1 MDSGKEKFLIIDN
14 ISKSYGV
21 VQALKNV
28 SFTIAKGE
36 VHTLLGENGAGKST
50 LIKIISGEEAPDT
63 GTITLDGETVK
74 NYSPMVAKAMGIAMV
89 HQELAIFEN
98 MTVAENIFPTMEF
111 LTKSGAIDKR
121 RLIKEAQE
129 KIDLFGMDLVPT
141 QRMDSLTVAQQQ
153 MTEILRAI
161 SAGSKLVLLDEPTS
175 GLNKEET
182 ANLMKII
189 DALRSQG
196 ITIIY
201 ISHRIAEIMQISDR
215 ITVMRDGEYIT
226 TFINDENLK
235 EIDLIS
241 RMVGRELT
249 GSLYKRK
256 TYTGEARGEVM
267 FEVKGMNKK
276 NAVYDIDFQ
285 LHKGEVLG
293 FFGLEGS
300 GTNSVSR
307 MIFGLEAMESGEVQF
322 KGEKIS
328 KVNTTTMVDKKIM
341 YINNNRKQ
349 AGLLLDS
356 STLNN
361 MSMPVLKD
369 FSKGAIIDNKKL
381 IEHTCRFIDAFNVV
395 IPSVYQKP
403 RNLSGGNQQKV
414 LMSICLG
421 KDPELLIINEP
432 TRGIDVG
439 AKAEIH
445 RFLLNEVEKG
455 VGLIV
460 FSSELPE
467 LMSLCDRIIV
477 MKNKRIVGEISKEE
491 ISEESIMTIAAGGM

>member
-1 MDSGKEKFLIIDN
+1 MDSGKENFLIIDN
-14 ISKSYGV
+14 VSKSYGV

-50 LIKIISGEEAPDT
+50 LIKIISGEETPDT
-63 GTITLDGETVK
+63 GSITLDGEIIK
-74 NYSPMVAKAMGIAMV
+74 NYSPKVAKSIGIAMV

-98 MTVAENIFPTMEF
+98 MTVADNIFPTCEF
-111 LTKSGAIDKR
+111 LTKTGAIDKK
-121 RLIKEAQE
+121 RLIKAAQE

-141 QRMDSLTVAQQQ
+141 QKMDSLTVAQQQ

-161 SAGSKLVLLDEPTS
+161 SAGSKCVLLDEPTS

-182 ANLMKII
+182 ENLMKII
-189 DALRSQG
+189 NTLRDQG

-201 ISHRIAEIMQISDR
+201 ISHRIAEIMKISDR
-215 ITVMRDGEYIT
+215 ITVMRDGEYVC
-226 TFINDENLK
+226 TFVNDENLK

-249 GSLYKRK
+249 SSLYKRK
-256 TYTGEARGEVM
+256 EYTGISSDEVF
-267 FEVKGMNKK
+267 FEVKNMDKK
-276 NAVYDIDFQ
+276 NAVYDISFQ
-285 LHKGEVLG
+285 LKKGEVLG
-293 FFGLEGS
+293 FFGLEGA

-307 MIFGLEAMESGEVQF
+307 MIFGMEAMETGEVYF
-322 KGEKIS
+322 KGEKIG
-328 KVNTTTMVDKKIM
+328 KVTTTNMVGKKVM

-356 STLNN
+356 PTLDN
-361 MSMPVLKD
+361 MSMPVLKE
-369 FSKGAIIDNKKL
+369 FSNGAVINNKKL
-381 IEHTCRFIDAFNVV
+381 TDHTVKFVNAFNVV

-414 LMSICLG
+414 MLSICLG
-421 KDPELLIINEP
+421 TEPELLIINEP

-445 RFLLNEVEKG
+445 KFLLEAVEKG

-467 LMSLCDRIIV
+467 LMSLCDRIII
-477 MKNKRIVGEISKEE
+477 MRNKRIVGEVRREE
-491 ISEESIMTIAAGGM
+491 ISEEAIMTIAAAGM

>member
-1 MDSGKEKFLIIDN
+1 MDSGKERFLVIDN

-21 VQALKNV
+21 VQALRNV
-28 SFTIAKGE
+28 SFTISKGE

-63 GTITLDGETVK
+63 GSITLDGETIK
-74 NYSPMVAKAMGIAMV
+74 NYSPMMAKAMGIAMV
-89 HQELAIFEN
+89 HQELAVFDN

-111 LTKSGAIDKR
+111 LTKTGSIDKK

-141 QRMDSLTVAQQQ
+141 QKMDSLTVAQQQ

-201 ISHRIAEIMQISDR
+201 ISHRIAEIMHISDR

-249 GSLYKRK
+249 SSLYRRK
-256 TYTGEARGEVM
+256 TYTDKVSGDLI

-276 NAVYDIDFQ
+276 NAAYDIDFQ
-285 LHKGEVLG
+285 LRKGEVLG

-307 MIFGLEAMESGEVQF
+307 MIFGLEAMESGEVFF
-322 KGEKIS
+322 KGEKIP

-369 FSKGAIIDNKKL
+369 FSKGAIIDNKRM
-381 IEHTCRFIDAFNVV
+381 IEHTCRFIDEFNVV

-421 KDPELLIINEP
+421 KEPELLIINEP

-445 RFLLNEVEKG
+445 KFLLNEVDKG

-477 MKNKRIVGEISKEE
+477 MKNKRIVGEISKDE
-491 ISEESIMTIAAGGM
+491 ISEESVMTVAAGGM

>member
-1 MDSGKEKFLIIDN
+1 MDSSKKDFLVIDN
-14 ISKSYGV
+14 ITKSYGV
-21 VQALKNV
+21 VHALKSV
-28 SFTIAKGE
+28 TFTIAKGE

-50 LIKIISGEEAPDT
+50 LIKIISGEETPDT
-63 GTITLDGETVK
+63 GSITLDGVTVK
-74 NYSPMVAKAMGIAMV
+74 NYSPMASKTMGIAMV

-98 MTVAENIFPTMEF
+98 MTVADNIFPTCEF
-111 LTKSGAIDKR
+111 LTKTGAIDKKG
-121 RLIKEAQE
+121 LIRAAQG
-129 KIDLFGMDLVPT
+129 KIDMFGMDLVPT
-141 QRMDSLTVAQQQ
+141 QKMDTLTVAQQQ

-161 SAGSKLVLLDEPTS
+161 SAGSKCVLLDEPTS

-182 ANLMKII
+182 ENLMKII
-189 DALRSQG
+189 NTLRSQG

-201 ISHRIAEIMQISDR
+201 ISHRIAEVMHISDR
-215 ITVMRDGEYIT
+215 ITVMRDGEYVC
-226 TFINDENLK
+226 TFVNDENLK

-241 RMVGRELT
+241 KMVGRELT

-256 TYTGEARGEVM
+256 QYTGKISDEIF
-267 FEVKGMNKK
+267 FEVKNMNKK
-276 NAVYDIDFQ
+276 NAVYDINFQ
-285 LHKGEVLG
+285 LNKGEVLG

-307 MIFGLEAMESGEVQF
+307 MIFGLEAMETGEVHF
-322 KGEKIS
+322 KGESIG
-328 KVNTTTMVDKKIM
+328 KVTTTTMVDKKVM

-356 STLNN
+356 STLDN
-361 MSMPVLKD
+361 MSMPVLKA
-369 FSKGAIIDNKKL
+369 FSDGIIINNKKL
-381 IEHTCRFIDAFNVV
+381 TDHTVKYVDAFNVV
-395 IPSVYQKP
+395 IPSVHQKP

-414 LMSICLG
+414 LLSICLG
-421 KDPELLIINEP
+421 NEPELLIINEP

-445 RFLLNEVEKG
+445 KFLLEAVESG
-455 VGLIV
+455 VGVIV

-467 LMSLCDRIIV
+467 LMSLCDRIII

-491 ISEESIMTIAAGGM
+491 ISEEFIMTIAAGGM

>member
-1 MDSGKEKFLIIDN
+1 MDSGKENFLVIDN
-14 ISKSYGV
+14 VSKSYGV
-21 VQALKNV
+21 VHALKKV

-50 LIKIISGEEAPDT
+50 LIKIISGEENPDT
-63 GTITLDGETVK
+63 GSITLDGETVK
-74 NYSPMVAKAMGIAMV
+74 HYSPMVAKSMGIAMV

-98 MTVAENIFPTMEF
+98 MTVAENIFPTCEF
-111 LTKSGAIDKR
+111 LTKSGAIDKK

-129 KIDLFGMDLVPT
+129 KIDLFGMNLVPT
-141 QRMDSLTVAQQQ
+141 QKMESLTVAQQQ

-161 SAGSKLVLLDEPTS
+161 SAGSKCVLLDEPTS

-182 ANLMKII
+182 ENLMKII
-189 DALRSQG
+189 DALRTQG

-201 ISHRIAEIMQISDR
+201 ISHRIAEVMQISDR
-215 ITVMRDGEYIT
+215 ITVMRDGEYVC
-226 TFINDENLK
+226 TFVNDENLK

-256 TYTGEARGEVM
+256 EYTDKISEEVF
-267 FEVKGMNKK
+267 FEVKDMNKK
-276 NAVYDIDFQ
+276 NAVYDISFQ
-285 LHKGEVLG
+285 LKKGEVVG

-307 MIFGLEAMESGEVQF
+307 MIFGLEGMESGEVYF
-322 KGEKIS
+322 KGEKIP
-328 KVNTTTMVDKKIM
+328 KVTTTYMVDKKIM

-361 MSMPVLKD
+361 MSMPVLKQ
-369 FSKGAIIDNKKL
+369 FSKNGIINNKKL
-381 IEHTCRFIDAFNVV
+381 VDHTTKFVNAFNVV
-395 IPSVYQKP
+395 IPSVHQKP

-414 LMSICLG
+414 LLSICLG
-421 KDPELLIINEP
+421 NDPELMIINEP

-445 RFLLNEVEKG
+445 KFLLESVEKG

-467 LMSLCDRIIV
+467 LMSLCDRIII

-491 ISEESIMTIAAGGM
+491 ISEESIMTVAAGGI

>member
-1 MDSGKEKFLIIDN
+1 MDKSKENFLVIDN
-14 ISKSYGV
+14 ISKNYGV

-28 SFTIAKGE
+28 SFSVSQGE

-50 LIKIISGEEAPDT
+50 LIKIIKGEETPT
-63 GTITLDGETVK
+63 NGSITLGGETIK
-74 NYSPMVAKAMGIAMV
+74 TYSPMVAKAMGIAMV

-98 MTVAENIFPTMEF
+98 MTVAENIFPTCDF
-111 LTKSGAIDKR
+111 LTKTGAIDKK
-121 RLIKEAQE
+121 RLIKQAQD
-129 KIDLFGMDLVPT
+129 KIDMFGMDLIPT
-141 QRMDSLTVAQQQ
+141 QKMDTLTVAQQQ

-161 SAGSKLVLLDEPTS
+161 SAGSRCVLLDEPTS

-182 ANLMKII
+182 EKLMNII
-189 DALRSQG
+189 NTLREEG
-196 ITIIY
+196 ITVIY
-201 ISHRIAEIMQISDR
+201 ISHRIAEVMQISDR
-215 ITVMRDGEYIT
+215 ITVLRDGEYVC
-226 TFINDENLK
+226 TFVNDDKLE

-249 GSLYKRK
+249 DSLYKRK
-256 TYTGEARGEVM
+256 EYSGEISDEVL
-267 FEVKGMNKK
+267 FEVKNMNKN
-276 NAVYDIDFQ
+276 NACYDIDFQ
-285 LHKGEVLG
+285 LKKGEVLG

-307 MIFGLEAMESGEVQF
+307 MMFGLEGMETGEVFF
-322 KGEKIS
+322 KGEKIDN
-328 KVNTTTMVDKKIM
+328 VTTTKMVDKKIM
-341 YINNNRKQ
+341 YINNNRKH
-349 AGLLLDS
+349 AGLLLNS

-361 MSMPVLKD
+361 MSMPVLKQ
-369 FSKGAIIDNKKL
+369 FSNGPVIDNKKL
-381 IEHTCRFIDAFNVV
+381 IKHTEKFVDAFNVV

-403 RNLSGGNQQKV
+403 GNLSGGNQQKV
-414 LMSICLG
+414 LLSICLG
-421 KDPELLIINEP
+421 KEPELMIINEP

-445 RFLLNEVEKG
+445 KFLLQAVDDG

-477 MKNKRIVGEISKEE
+477 MKNKHIVGEISKEE
-491 ISEESIMTIAAGGM
+491 ISEELIMTIAAGGM

>member
-1 MDSGKEKFLIIDN
+1 MDNAKERFLIIDN

-28 SFTIAKGE
+28 SFTIRKGE

-50 LIKIISGEEAPDT
+50 LIKLICGEEAPDL
-63 GTITLDGETVK
+63 GSITLDEDTIK
-74 NYSPMVAKAMGIAMV
+74 QYSPMIAKEMGIAMV

-98 MTVAENIFPTMEF
+98 MTVAENIFPTCEF
-111 LTKSGAIDKR
+111 LTKTGAIDKK
-121 RLIKEAQE
+121 RLIKEAQD

-141 QRMDSLTVAQQQ
+141 QNMDSLTVAQQQ

-182 ANLMKII
+182 ENLMKII
-189 DALRSQG
+189 NALRSQG

-215 ITVMRDGEYIT
+215 ITVMRDGEFIC
-226 TFINDENLK
+226 TFVNNEKLE

-249 GSLYKRK
+249 SSLYKRK
-256 TYTGEARGEVM
+256 EYTGKISDDVF
-267 FEVKGMNKK
+267 FEVKDMNKK
-276 NAVYDIDFQ
+276 NAVYDISFK
-285 LHKGEVLG
+285 LFKGEVLG
-293 FFGLEGS
+293 FFGLEGA

-307 MIFGLEAMESGEVQF
+307 MMFGLEAMESGEVYY
-322 KGEKIS
+322 KGEKINN
-328 KVNTTTMVDKKIM
+328 VTTTTMVEKKIM
-341 YINNNRKQ
+341 YINGNRKQ

-369 FSKGAIIDNKKL
+369 FSKSSIIDNKRL
-381 IEHTCRFIDAFNVV
+381 IDHTCKFVDAFNVA

-414 LMSICLG
+414 LLSICLG
-421 KDPELLIINEP
+421 KDPEMLITNEP

-445 RFLLNEVEKG
+445 KFLLEAVKKG
-455 VGLIV
+455 VGLVV

-491 ISEESIMTIAAGGM
+491 ISEETIMTVAAGGI

>member
-1 MDSGKEKFLIIDN
+1 MDSGKENFLIVDN

-21 VQALKNV
+21 VHALKNV
-28 SFTIAKGE
+28 SFSIAQGE

-50 LIKIISGEEAPDT
+50 LIKIISGEETPDS
-63 GTITLDGETVK
+63 GSITLDGQTVK
-74 NYSPMVAKAMGIAMV
+74 NYSPMTAKAMGIAMV

-98 MTVAENIFPTMEF
+98 MTVAENIFPTCEF
-111 LTKSGAIDKR
+111 LTKSGAIDKK
-121 RLIKEAQE
+121 RLIKEAQD
-129 KIDLFGMDLVPT
+129 KIDLFGMNLVPT
-141 QRMDSLTVAQQQ
+141 QKMDSLTVAQQQ

-161 SAGSKLVLLDEPTS
+161 SAGSKCVLLDEPTS

-189 DALRSQG
+189 DRLRSEG

-201 ISHRIAEIMQISDR
+201 ISHRIAEIMRISDR
-215 ITVMRDGEYIT
+215 ITVMRDGEYVC
-226 TFINDENLK
+226 TFVNDQNLK

-241 RMVGRELT
+241 KMVGRELT
-249 GSLYKRK
+249 SSLYKRK
-256 TYTGEARGEVM
+256 QYADKITGEVF
-267 FEVKGMNKK
+267 FEVKNMNKK
-276 NAVYDIDFQ
+276 NAVYDISFQ
-285 LHKGEVLG
+285 LKKGEVVG

-307 MIFGLEAMESGEVQF
+307 MIFGLEAMESGEIFF
-322 KGEKIS
+322 KGEKIE
-328 KVNTTTMVDKKIM
+328 KVTTTTMVDKKIM

-361 MSMPVLKD
+361 MSMPVLKQ
-369 FSKGAIIDNKKL
+369 FSKSGIIDNKKL
-381 IEHTCRFIDAFNVV
+381 IEHTSKFVDAFNVV

-414 LMSICLG
+414 LLSICLG
-421 KDPELLIINEP
+421 KEPELMIINEP

-445 RFLLNEVEKG
+445 KFLLESVDKG

-467 LMSLCDRIIV
+467 LMSLCDRIVI

-491 ISEESIMTIAAGGM
+491 ISEESIMTVAAGGM

>member
-1 MDSGKEKFLIIDN
+1 MDSGKEKFLVIDN

-28 SFTIAKGE
+28 TFSIAKGE

-50 LIKIISGEEAPDT
+50 LIKIISGEEAPDS
-63 GTITLDGETVK
+63 GTITLDGETIK

-89 HQELAIFEN
+89 HQELAIFDN
-98 MTVAENIFPTMEF
+98 MTVAENIFPTLEF
-111 LTKSGAIDKR
+111 LTKSGAIDKK

-129 KIDLFGMDLVPT
+129 KIDLFGMDLVPS

-189 DALRSQG
+189 DALRSRG

-226 TFINDENLK
+226 TFTNDENLK

-249 GSLYKRK
+249 SSLYKRK
-256 TYTGEARGEVM
+256 TYTGKVEDAAV
-267 FEVKGMNKK
+267 FEVKDMNKK

-285 LHKGEVLG
+285 LKKGEVLG

-307 MIFGLEAMESGEVQF
+307 MIFGLEAMESGEVYF

-341 YINNNRKQ
+341 YINNNRKH

-369 FSKGAIIDNKKL
+369 FSKGAIIDNRKL
-381 IEHTCRFIDAFNVV
+381 IDHTCKYIDAFNVV

-421 KDPELLIINEP
+421 KEPELLIINEP

>member
-1 MDSGKEKFLIIDN
+1 MDSGKDKFLIIDN

-63 GTITLDGETVK
+63 GSITLDGEKVK

-89 HQELAIFEN
+89 HQELAVFEN
-98 MTVAENIFPTMEF
+98 MTVAENIFPTCDF
-111 LTKSGAIDKR
+111 LTKFGSIDKK

-129 KIDLFGMDLVPT
+129 KIDLFGMNLVPT
-141 QRMDSLTVAQQQ
+141 QKMDSLTVAQQQ

-182 ANLMKII
+182 ENLMKII
-189 DALRSQG
+189 GTLRAQG

-226 TFINDENLK
+226 TFVNDENLK

-249 GSLYKRK
+249 SSLYKRK
-256 TYTGEARGEVM
+256 TYTGDVSSEAV
-267 FEVKGMNKK
+267 FEVKNMNKK
-276 NAVYDIDFQ
+276 NAVYDINFQ
-285 LHKGEVLG
+285 LRKGEVLG

-307 MIFGLEAMESGEVQF
+307 MMFGLEAMESGEVYF
-322 KGEKIS
+322 KGEKID

-369 FSKGAIIDNKKL
+369 FSNGAIIDNKRL
-381 IEHTCRFIDAFNVV
+381 IDHTCKFIDAFNVM

-414 LMSICLG
+414 LLSICLG
-421 KDPELLIINEP
+421 KQPELLIINEP

-445 RFLLNEVEKG
+445 KFLLEAVEQG

-491 ISEESIMTIAAGGM
+491 ISEESVMTVAAGGM

>member
-1 MDSGKEKFLIIDN
+1 MDKSKENFLIIDN
-14 ISKSYGV
+14 ISKNYGV

-28 SFTIAKGE
+28 SFSVSKGE

-50 LIKIISGEEAPDT
+50 LIKIIKGEETPT
-63 GTITLDGETVK
+63 SGSITLDGKKIKTYTPTV
-74 NYSPMVAKAMGIAMV
+74 ARDLGIAMV

-98 MTVAENIFPTMEF
+98 MTVAENIFPTCDF
-111 LTKSGAIDKR
+111 LTRTGSLDKK

-129 KIDLFGMDLVPT
+129 KIDLFGMDLISN
-141 QRMDSLTVAQQQ
+141 QKMDTLTVAQQQ

-161 SAGSKLVLLDEPTS
+161 SAGSKCVLLDEPTS

-182 ANLMKII
+182 AKLMSII
-189 DALRSQG
+189 DALRKQG
-196 ITIIY
+196 ITVIY
-201 ISHRIAEIMQISDR
+201 ISHRISEVMQISDR
-215 ITVMRDGEYIT
+215 ITVLRDGEYVC
-226 TFINDENLK
+226 TFINDDKLE

-241 RMVGRELT
+241 KMVGRELT
-249 GSLYKRK
+249 NSLYKRK
-256 TYTGEARGEVM
+256 NYSDNVSDEVY

-276 NAVYDIDFQ
+276 NAVYDIDFK
-285 LHKGEVLG
+285 LKKGEVVG

-300 GTNSVSR
+300 GTDSVSR
-307 MIFGLEAMESGEVQF
+307 MIFGLEAMESGEIYF
-322 KGEKIS
+322 KGKKID
-328 KVNTTTMVDKKIM
+328 KVTTTTMVDNKIM

-349 AGLLLDS
+349 AGLLLNS

-361 MSMPVLKD
+361 MSMPVLKEY
-369 FSKGAIIDNKKL
+369 SKGSIIDEKRL
-381 IEHTCRFIDAFNVV
+381 IAHTEKYVAAFNVI

-403 RNLSGGNQQKV
+403 INLSGGNQQKV
-414 LMSICLG
+414 LLSICLG
-421 KDPELLIINEP
+421 NNPELLITNEP

-445 RFLLNEVEKG
+445 KFLLEAVDEG

-467 LMSLCDRIIV
+467 LMSLCDRIII
-477 MKNKRIVGEISKEE
+477 MKNKRIVGEIRNEE
-491 ISEESIMTIAAGGM
+491 ISEEVIMTIAAGGN

>member
-1 MDSGKEKFLIIDN
+1 MDKSKENFLIIDN
-14 ISKSYGV
+14 ISKNYGV

-28 SFTIAKGE
+28 SFSVSKGE

-50 LIKIISGEEAPDT
+50 LIKIIKGEETPT
-63 GTITLDGETVK
+63 NGSITLDGEKVK
-74 NYSPMVAKAMGIAMV
+74 TYSPMIAKNMGIAMV

-98 MTVAENIFPTMEF
+98 MTVAENIYPTCDF
-111 LTKSGAIDKR
+111 LTKTGSIDKK
-121 RLIKEAQE
+121 RLIKEAQA

-141 QRMDSLTVAQQQ
+141 QNMDTLTVAQQQ

-161 SAGSKLVLLDEPTS
+161 SSGSKCVLLDEPTS

-182 ANLMKII
+182 AKLMDII
-189 DALRSQG
+189 RTLRDQD
-196 ITIIY
+196 ITVIY
-201 ISHRIAEIMQISDR
+201 ISHRISEVMQISDR
-215 ITVMRDGEYIT
+215 ITVLRDGEYVC
-226 TFINDENLK
+226 TFINDDKLE

-241 RMVGRELT
+241 KMVGRELT
-249 GSLYKRK
+249 DSLYKRK
-256 TYTGEARGEVM
+256 VYDSKIHDDVI
-267 FEVKGMNKK
+267 FEVKAMNKK
-276 NAVYDIDFQ
+276 NAAYDISFQ
-285 LHKGEVLG
+285 LKKGEVLG

-307 MIFGLEAMESGEVQF
+307 MIFGLEGMETGEVYF
-322 KGEKIS
+322 KDNKIDN
-328 KVNTTTMVDKKIM
+328 VTTTKMVDRKIM

-349 AGLLLDS
+349 AGLLLNS

-361 MSMPVLKD
+361 MSMPVLKE
-369 FSKGAIIDNKKL
+369 FSKGGIIDNKRL
-381 IEHTCRFIDAFNVV
+381 IDHTEKFVDAFDVI

-403 RNLSGGNQQKV
+403 INLSGGNQQKV
-414 LMSICLG
+414 LLSICLG
-421 KDPELLIINEP
+421 KEPEMMIINEP

-445 RFLLNEVEKG
+445 KFLLEAVDNG

-467 LMSLCDRIIV
+467 LMSLCDRILI
-477 MKNKRIVGEISKEE
+477 MKNKHIVGEISKEE
-491 ISEESIMTIAAGGM
+491 ISEELIMTIAAGGM

>member
-1 MDSGKEKFLIIDN
+1 MDNEKENFLIIDN

-21 VQALKNV
+21 VHALKNV
-28 SFTIAKGE
+28 SFTISKGE

-50 LIKIISGEEAPDT
+50 LIKIISGEETPDT
-63 GTITLDGETVK
+63 GSITLDGKIIK
-74 NYSPMVAKAMGIAMV
+74 NYSPKVAKSIGIAMV

-98 MTVAENIFPTMEF
+98 MTVADNIFPTCEF
-111 LTKSGAIDKR
+111 LTSSGAIDKK
-121 RLIKEAQE
+121 RLIKSAQE
-129 KIDLFGMDLVPT
+129 KIDLFGMNLIPT

-161 SAGSKLVLLDEPTS
+161 SAGSKCVLLDEPTS

-182 ANLMKII
+182 ENLMKII
-189 DALRSQG
+189 DTLRAQG

-201 ISHRIAEIMQISDR
+201 ISHRIAEVMKISDR
-215 ITVMRDGEYIT
+215 ITVMRDGEYIC
-226 TFINDENLK
+226 TFVNDENLK

-249 GSLYKRK
+249 SSLYKRK
-256 TYTGEARGEVM
+256 EYTSISRDEVF
-267 FEVKGMNKK
+267 FEVKNMNKK
-276 NAVYDIDFQ
+276 NAAYDINFQ
-285 LHKGEVLG
+285 LKKGEVLG

-307 MIFGLEAMESGEVQF
+307 MIFGLEAMETGEVYF
-322 KGEKIS
+322 KGEKIV
-328 KVNTTTMVDKKIM
+328 KVTTTNMVDKKIM
-341 YINNNRKQ
+341 YINNNRKK

-356 STLNN
+356 STLDN
-361 MSMPVLKD
+361 MSMPVLKK
-369 FSKGAIIDNKKL
+369 FSNGAIVNKKRL
-381 IEHTCRFIDAFNVV
+381 IDHTVKFVNAFNVV

-414 LMSICLG
+414 MLSVCLG
-421 KDPELLIINEP
+421 TEPELLIINEP

-445 RFLLNEVEKG
+445 KFLLEAVERG

-467 LMSLCDRIIV
+467 LMSLCDRIII
-477 MKNKRIVGEISKEE
+477 MKNKRIAGEIRGED
-491 ISEESIMTIAAGGM
+491 ISEETIMAVAAGGM

>member
-1 MDSGKEKFLIIDN
+1 MDSGKEKFLVIDN

-63 GTITLDGETVK
+63 GKITLDGETVK

-201 ISHRIAEIMQISDR
+201 ISHRIAEIMQISNR

-256 TYTGEARGEVM
+256 TYTGEASGEVM

-285 LHKGEVLG
+285 LKKGEVLG

-307 MIFGLEAMESGEVQF
+307 MMFGLEAMESGEVFF
-322 KGEKIS
+322 KGEKIG
-328 KVNTTTMVDKKIM
+328 KVTTTTMVDKKIM

-356 STLNN
+356 SALNN

-381 IEHTCRFIDAFNVV
+381 IEHTCKFIDAFNVV

>member
-1 MDSGKEKFLIIDN
+1 MGKDNDKFLIIDN
-14 ISKSYGV
+14 ISKNYGV

-28 SFTIAKGE
+28 SFTVKKGE

-50 LIKIISGEEAPDT
+50 LVKIIKGEETPTNGD
-63 GTITLDGETVK
+63 ITLDGVKIK
-74 NYSPMVAKAMGIAMV
+74 NYSPTVSKEMGIAMV

-98 MTVAENIFPTMEF
+98 MTVAENIFPACDF
-111 LTKSGAIDKR
+111 LTRTGAINKKKQR
-121 RLIKEAQE
+121 KEAQD
-129 KIDLFGMDLVPT
+129 KIDLFGMDLIPS
-141 QRMDSLTVAQQQ
+141 QKMDTLTVAQQQ

-161 SAGSKLVLLDEPTS
+161 SAGSKVVLLDEPTS

-182 ANLMKII
+182 ENLMKII
-189 DALRSQG
+189 DRLRNEG

-201 ISHRIAEIMQISDR
+201 ISHRIAEVMHISDR
-215 ITVMRDGEYIT
+215 ITVLRDGEYVC
-226 TFINDENLK
+226 TFVNDENLK

-249 GSLYKRK
+249 KSLYSRK
-256 TYTGEARGEVM
+256 AYTDSISDEVF
-267 FEVKGMNKK
+267 FEVKNMNKK

-285 LHKGEVLG
+285 LNKGEVLG

-300 GTNSVSR
+300 GTDSVSR
-307 MIFGLEAMESGEVQF
+307 MIFGMEAMESGEVFF
-322 KGEKIS
+322 KGKKIK
-328 KVNTTTMVDKKIM
+328 KVTTTTMVDKKVM
-341 YINNNRKQ
+341 YINNNRKT
-349 AGLLLDS
+349 AGLLLNS

-361 MSMPVLKD
+361 MSMPVLKEY
-369 FSKGAIIDNKKL
+369 SKGSIINNKRL
-381 IEHTCRFIDAFNVV
+381 TDHTEKFVDAFDVV
-395 IPSVYQKP
+395 IPSVYQEP

-421 KDPELLIINEP
+421 KEPELLIANEP

-445 RFLLNEVEKG
+445 KFLLGAVESG

-467 LMSLCDRIIV
+467 LMGLCDRILV

-491 ISEESIMTIAAGGM
+491 ISEEDIMTIAAGGM

>member
-256 TYTGEARGEVM
+256 TYTGEASGEVM

>member
-1 MDSGKEKFLIIDN
+1 MDNGKSKFLIIDN
-14 ISKSYGV
+14 ISKNYGV
-21 VQALKNV
+21 VRALKNV
-28 SFTIAKGE
+28 SVTIKKGE

-50 LIKIISGEEAPDT
+50 LIKIINGEETPDT
-63 GTITLDGETVK
+63 GSITLDGKTVK
-74 NYSPMVAKAMGIAMV
+74 HYSPHVAKSMGIAMV

-98 MTVAENIFPTMEF
+98 MTVAENMFPTCEF
-111 LTKSGAIDKR
+111 LTKSGAIDKKK
-121 RLIKEAQE
+121 LVEEAQK
-129 KIDLFGMDLVPT
+129 KIDLFGMDLIPT
-141 QRMDSLTVAQQQ
+141 QKMDTLTVAQQQ

-161 SAGSKLVLLDEPTS
+161 SAGSNCVLLDEPTS
-175 GLNKEET
+175 GLNREET
-182 ANLMKII
+182 KNLMKII
-189 DALRSQG
+189 NTLRSQG

-201 ISHRIAEIMQISDR
+201 ISHRIAEVMHISDR
-215 ITVMRDGEYIT
+215 ITVMRDGEFVC
-226 TFINDENLK
+226 TFVNDHKLK

-249 GSLYKRK
+249 KSLYARK
-256 TYTGEARGEVM
+256 EYTDKIDDELL
-267 FEVKGMNKK
+267 FEVKDMSKK
-276 NAVYDIDFQ
+276 NAVYDIDFK
-285 LHKGEVLG
+285 LKKGEVLG

-307 MIFGLEAMESGEVQF
+307 MIFGLEGMETGEIYF
-322 KGEKIS
+322 KGKKIN
-328 KVNTTTMVDKKIM
+328 KVTTTEMVGKKVM
-341 YINNNRKQ
+341 YINNNRKK

-361 MSMPVLKD
+361 MSMPVLKS
-369 FSKGAIIDNKKL
+369 FSKGTIINNKKL
-381 IEHTCRFIDAFNVV
+381 TDHTIKFVNAFDVI

-414 LMSICLG
+414 LLSVCLG
-421 KDPELLIINEP
+421 NEPELLITNEP

-445 RFLLNEVEKG
+445 KFLLDAVKKG

-467 LMSLCDRIIV
+467 LMSMCDRIIV
-477 MKNKRIVGEISKEE
+477 MKNKQIVGEISKEE
-491 ISEESIMTIAAGGM
+491 ISEELIMTIAAGGM

>member
-1 MDSGKEKFLIIDN
+1 MDKRIEDFLIIDN

-21 VQALKNV
+21 VHALKHVTFN
-28 SFTIAKGE
+28 IAKGE

-50 LIKIISGEEAPDT
+50 LVKVISGEETPDS
-63 GTITLDGETVK
+63 GTITLDGETIK
-74 NYSPMVAKAMGIAMV
+74 HYSPKVAKSHGIAMV

-98 MTVAENIFPTMEF
+98 MTVADNIFPTYEF
-111 LTKSGAIDKR
+111 LTKTGSINKKK
-121 RLIKEAQE
+121 LIKAAQE
-129 KIDLFGMDLVPT
+129 KIDLFGMHLVPT
-141 QRMDSLTVAQQQ
+141 QKMDSLTVAQQQ

-161 SAGSKLVLLDEPTS
+161 SAGSKCVLLDEPTS

-182 ANLMKII
+182 EHLMKII
-189 DALRSQG
+189 ATLRSQG

-201 ISHRIAEIMQISDR
+201 ISHRIAEVMKISDR
-215 ITVMRDGEYIT
+215 ITVMRDGEYVC
-226 TFINDENLK
+226 TFENNEQLK

-241 RMVGRELT
+241 KMVGRELT
-249 GSLYKRK
+249 KSLYKRK
-256 TYTGEARGEVM
+256 EYTDTISNEVL
-267 FEVKGMNKK
+267 FEIKNMNKK
-276 NAVYDIDFQ
+276 NAAYDINFQ
-285 LHKGEVLG
+285 LKKGEVLG

-307 MIFGLEAMESGEVQF
+307 MIFGMEAMESGEIYF
-322 KGEKIS
+322 KGENLGKI
-328 KVNTTTMVDKKIM
+328 TTTKMVDKKIM
-341 YINNNRKQ
+341 YINNNRKH
-349 AGLLLDS
+349 AGLLLNS

-361 MSMPVLKD
+361 MSIPVLKEY
-369 FSKGAIIDNKKL
+369 SSGSIINNKKL
-381 IEHTCRFIDAFNVV
+381 IDHTEVFVNAFDVV

-403 RNLSGGNQQKV
+403 KNLSGGNQQKV
-414 LMSICLG
+414 LLSICLG
-421 KDPELLIINEP
+421 KEPELLIANEP

-445 RFLLNEVEKG
+445 RFLLEAVGRG

-467 LMSLCDRIIV
+467 LMSLCDRIII

-491 ISEESIMTIAAGGM
+491 ISEQPIMTVAAGGM

>member
-1 MDSGKEKFLIIDN
+1 MDKGREDFLVIHD

-21 VQALKNV
+21 VQALKHVTFNI
-28 SFTIAKGE
+28 SKGE

-50 LIKIISGEEAPDT
+50 LIKIINGEETPDT
-63 GTITLDGETVK
+63 GTITLDGKTIK
-74 NYSPMVAKAMGIAMV
+74 HYSPMVAKSMGISMV
-89 HQELAIFEN
+89 HQELAVFEN
-98 MTVAENIFPTMEF
+98 MTVADNIFPTYEH
-111 LTKSGAIDKR
+111 LKKTGSIDKKKM
-121 RLIKEAQE
+121 IKATQE
-129 KIDLFGMDLVPT
+129 KIDLFGMHLVPT
-141 QRMDSLTVAQQQ
+141 QKMDTLTVAQQQ
-153 MTEILRAI
+153 MAEILRAI
-161 SAGSKLVLLDEPTS
+161 SAGSKCVLLDEPTS

-182 ANLMKII
+182 AHLMRII
-189 DALRSQG
+189 DTLRSQG

-201 ISHRIAEIMQISDR
+201 ISHRIAEVMQISDR
-215 ITVMRDGEYIT
+215 ITVMRDGEYIC
-226 TFINDENLK
+226 TFDNNKDLK

-241 RMVGRELT
+241 KMVGRELT
-249 GSLYKRK
+249 SSLYKRK
-256 TYTGEARGEVM
+256 EYTGKISSDVL
-267 FEVKGMNKK
+267 FEVRNMNKK
-276 NAVYDIDFQ
+276 NAAYDINFKLQ
-285 LHKGEVLG
+285 KGEVLG

-307 MIFGLEAMESGEVQF
+307 MMFGLEGMEAGDIVF
-322 KGEKIS
+322 KGESLGKI
-328 KVNTTTMVDKKIM
+328 TTTKMVDKKIM

-361 MSMPVLKD
+361 MSMPVLKEY
-369 FSKGAIIDNKKL
+369 SKGSIINNKKL
-381 IEHTCRFIDAFNVV
+381 VDHTERFVNAFNVV

-414 LMSICLG
+414 LLSICLG
-421 KDPELLIINEP
+421 KEPELLIINEP

-445 RFLLNEVEKG
+445 KFLLEAVTRG

-467 LMSLCDRIIV
+467 LMSLCDRIII
-477 MKNKRIVGEISKEE
+477 MKNKRIVGEISREE
-491 ISEESIMTIAAGGM
+491 ISEQSIMTVAAGGI

>member
-1 MDSGKEKFLIIDN
+1 MENGNENFLIIDN
-14 ISKSYGV
+14 ISKNYGV

-28 SFTIAKGE
+28 SFTVKKGE

-50 LIKIISGEEAPDT
+50 LVKIIKCEEVPSSGS
-63 GTITLDGETVK
+63 ITLDGELIKV
-74 NYSPMVAKAMGIAMV
+74 YSPMVSKAMGIAMV

-98 MTVAENIFPTMEF
+98 MTVAENIFPACDY
-111 LTKSGAIDKR
+111 LTRTGAVDKK
-121 RLIKEAQE
+121 RLQKEAQ
-129 KIDLFGMDLVPT
+129 KRIDLFGMNLIPT

-161 SAGSKLVLLDEPTS
+161 SAGSKCVLLDEPTS

-182 ANLMKII
+182 ENLMKII
-189 DALRSQG
+189 DRLRAEG

-201 ISHRIAEIMQISDR
+201 ISHRIAEIMHISDR
-215 ITVMRDGEYIT
+215 ITVLRDGEYVCT
-226 TFINDENLK
+226 LINDEKLK
-235 EIDLIS
+235 EIDLIG

-249 GSLYKRK
+249 KSLYSRK
-256 TYTGEARGEVM
+256 TYTDTIGDEVF
-267 FEVKGMNKK
+267 FEVKNMNKK

-285 LHKGEVLG
+285 LKKGEVVG

-300 GTNSVSR
+300 GTDSVSR
-307 MIFGLEAMESGEVQF
+307 MIFGLEAMESGEVFF
-322 KGEKIS
+322 KGEMIS
-328 KVNTTTMVDKKIM
+328 NVTTTTMVDKKVM
-341 YINNNRKQ
+341 YINNNRKS
-349 AGLLLDS
+349 AGLLLNS

-361 MSMPVLKD
+361 MSMPVLKEY
-369 FSKGAIIDNKKL
+369 SKSTIINNKRL
-381 IEHTCRFIDAFNVV
+381 TDHTVRFVDEFNVV
-395 IPSVYQKP
+395 IPSVYQEP

-414 LMSICLG
+414 LLSICLG
-421 KDPELLIINEP
+421 KEPELLITNEP

-445 RFLLNEVEKG
+445 KFLLQAVEDG

-477 MKNKRIVGEISKEE
+477 MKNKRIVGEVSKEE
-491 ISEESIMTIAAGGM
+491 ISEEYIMTIAAGGM

>member
-1 MDSGKEKFLIIDN
+1 MDKGREDFLVIDN

-21 VQALKNV
+21 VHALKHVTFN
-28 SFTIAKGE
+28 IAKGE

-50 LIKIISGEEAPDT
+50 LIKIINGEESPDT
-63 GTITLDGETVK
+63 GTITMDGQTIK
-74 NYSPMVAKAMGIAMV
+74 HYSPMAAKSMGIAMV

-98 MTVAENIFPTMEF
+98 MTVADNIFPTYEY
-111 LTKSGAIDKR
+111 LRKSGAIDKKK
-121 RLIKEAQE
+121 LIKAAQE
-129 KIDLFGMDLVPT
+129 KIDMFGMHLIPT
-141 QRMDSLTVAQQQ
+141 QKMDTLTVAQQQ

-161 SAGSKLVLLDEPTS
+161 SAGSKCVLLDEPTS

-189 DALRSQG
+189 DTLRAQG

-201 ISHRIAEIMQISDR
+201 ISHRIAEVMQISNR
-215 ITVMRDGEYIT
+215 ITVMRDGEYIC
-226 TFINDENLK
+226 TFENDKNLK
-235 EIDLIS
+235 ETDLIS
-241 RMVGRELT
+241 KMVGRELT
-249 GSLYKRK
+249 KSLYKRK
-256 TYTGEARGEVM
+256 EYTGVISKDVL
-267 FEVKGMNKK
+267 FEVRNMNKK
-276 NAVYDIDFQ
+276 NAAYDISFQ
-285 LHKGEVLG
+285 LRRGEVLG

-307 MIFGLEAMESGEVQF
+307 MIFGLEGMEAGEVFF
-322 KGEKIS
+322 KGENMG
-328 KVNTTTMVDKKIM
+328 KVTTTKMVDKKVM
-341 YINNNRKQ
+341 YINNNRKH

-361 MSMPVLKD
+361 MSMPVLKEY
-369 FSKGAIIDNKKL
+369 SKGSVISNKKL
-381 IEHTCRFIDAFNVV
+381 IDHTLKFVKAFDVV

-414 LMSICLG
+414 LLSICLG
-421 KDPELLIINEP
+421 KDPELLITNEP

-445 RFLLNEVEKG
+445 KFLLEAVEKG

-467 LMSLCDRIIV
+467 LMSLCDRIII
-477 MKNKRIVGEISKEE
+477 MKNKRIVGEISNEE
-491 ISEESIMTIAAGGM
+491 ISEQSIMTVAAGGI